1 MKRKKIFSIL
11 LCGKSGIGK
20 TEVGRILQKAMYPKE
35 PPIKINFGNYSGK
48 GSLWSLIGSP
58 KGYMGS
64 ETGGELTNKITNSK
78 SKIIVIDEL
87 DKADATIF
95 NFFYEMLEDG
105 QYTDLVGKVVDLD
118 GYIVIFTANLDSSN
132 FQEMIP
138 EPLFSRFDMTYEF
151 QQLTT
156 EDKKRFV
163 SEFIDV
169 LIAEYEENIGQLNSK
184 NIKDELMK
192 NSYHTYTNVRLI
204 KRDVMNAFVDLVDVN
219 NIWNDYTE

>member
-1 MKRKKIFSIL
+1 
-11 LCGKSGIGK
+11 
-20 TEVGRILQKAMYPKE
+20 MYPKE
-35 PPIKINFGNYSGK
+35 SPIKINFGNYSGK

>member
-1 MKRKKIFSIL
+1 M
-11 LCGKSGIGK
+11 GN
-20 TEVGRILQKAMYPKE
+20 ERI
-35 PPIKINFGNYSGK
+35 I
-48 GSLWSLIGSP
+48 
-58 KGYMGS
+58 
-64 ETGGELTNKITNSK
+64 
-78 SKIIVIDEL
+78 IDEL

-95 NFFYEMLEDG
+95 SFFYEMLEDG
-105 QYTDLVGKVVDLD
+105 QYTDLVGKVIDLD

-132 FQEMIP
+132 FQGMIP

-184 NIKDELMK
+184 NIKNELMK
-192 NSYHTYTNVRLI
+192 NSYHAYTNVRLI
-204 KRDVMNAFVDLVDVN
+204 KKDVMNAFVELVDVN

>member
-1 MKRKKIFSIL
+1 
-11 LCGKSGIGK
+11 
-20 TEVGRILQKAMYPKE
+20 MYPKE

-169 LIAEYEENIGQLNSK
+169 LIAEYEKNIGQLNSK